1 MRNMSLLPKIK
12 ECPNCSTINFLRIN
26 GEAYDN
32 VFASLNG
39 WTLKKRFNC
48 RKCKIELG
56 LFVKNSSKEE
66 KLIWI
71 DFVKCEDAYSTKLNE
86 LRKIKD
92 KYKEREREKEY
103 LKVIKE
109 IEAIQNQIRI
119 DKIKLKIKAKI
130 QNKRMLI

>member
-1 MRNMSLLPKIK
+1 MIDSSKI
-12 ECPNCSTINFLRIN
+12 TIREISKKIAKQMIVKHHYSHAWTMCRHALGIF
-26 GEAYDN
+26 YQTDN
-32 VFASLNG
+32 EHSF
-39 WTLKKRFNC
+39 FD
-48 RKCKIELG
+48 
-56 LFVKNSSKEE
+56 SKEE

-92 KYKEREREKEY
+92 KYKEKEREKEY

>member
-1 MRNMSLLPKIK
+1 MWS
-12 ECPNCSTINFLRIN
+12 S
-26 GEAYDN
+26 
-32 VFASLNG
+32 
-39 WTLKKRFNC
+39 
-48 RKCKIELG
+48 LG

-92 KYKEREREKEY
+92 KYKEKERKKEY

-109 IEAIQNQIRI
+109 IESIQNQIRI